1 MKAWMKKLWL
11 MLFALSFLPSVSSAE
26 DLPKISCRQGFV
38 TASSSSPRN
47 NNRENMIDQYL
58 QVLDRNIFLE
68 HNVSNWSTLDRDE
81 FQIKI
86 INLTPISK
94 ATLKQNLADGWQ
106 SQLVFQKDVDDSQNC
121 FDIHQEMTNRVN
133 KKSRVTAIIGEA
145 KRTCISSLTEGQTIF
160 YDRTF
165 IPANSGKTSQTITP
179 YSICTINPEF

>member
-1 MKAWMKKLWL
+1 MKKLWP
-11 MLFALSFLPSVSSAE
+11 MLLVALSFSSSASLAE

-106 SQLVFQKDVDDSQNC
+106 SQLVFQKDANDPQNC
-121 FDIHQEMTNRVN
+121 FDIHQEMTNRMN
-133 KKSRVTAIIGEA
+133 KKSRVIPIVGEA
-145 KRTCISSLTEGQTIF
+145 HRTCISSLSEGQTVF